1 MSDWE
6 CFCDKVPFLIS
17 HYYVLHFDVKL
28 TPRCYI
34 QKIMILRRIRV
45 LTKVTFKS
53 LLDTPLLYQ
62 NQVNWNFSPIAVMVW
77 FCNSHDL
84 IFWKV
89 L

>member
-6 CFCDKVPFLIS
+6 CFRDKVPFLLS
-17 HYYVLHFDVKL
+17 HYYVLHFNVKL
-28 TPRCYI
+28 IPWCYI

-62 NQVNWNFSPIAVMVW
+62 NQVNWNYCSI
-77 FCNSHDL
+77 S
-84 IFWKV
+84 V
-89 L
+89 LV